1 LISYRPIHFINTNLP
16 PDARIFILGA
26 QLNYGLERKF
36 VTDENW
42 FATKWRR
49 LLIRNP
55 SIDEVHEDLKRQ
67 GFTHV
72 LYSPD
77 LFRFAALMGTQ
88 GTGGTDMISV
98 NEVALSD
105 EARRLGPDYQLLR
118 NWATF
123 TLYKRKFLET
133 LYSDE
138 YGYQVLKIK

>member
-1 LISYRPIHFINTNLP
+1 
-16 PDARIFILGA
+16 
-26 QLNYGLERKF
+26 
-36 VTDENW
+36 
-42 FATKWRR
+42 
-49 LLIRNP
+49 
-55 SIDEVHEDLKRQ
+55 
-67 GFTHV
+67 
-72 LYSPD
+72 
-77 LFRFAALMGTQ
+77 MGTQ